1 MSCAL
6 ELQMQQQRLHNGTI
20 ALGVTCNP
28 RLEASA
34 GPVTNSG
41 LRQKEFMRQ
50 PLFCAQPPFK
60 HAQTRGCMMAA
71 CPGLVSATAATI
83 TLFWF
88 HHRQLND
95 QWVEVAVFCEDL
107 RSSLYFVNAS
117 VQEVVFASTTGTS
130 VPCSAAGV
138 PPISLRWYLATSEEI
153 YDVPGI
159 RHVHPNGTLQIF
171 HIPPSSFSKLIHD
184 NTYYCTAENPSGR
197 IRSQDV
203 HIKAVLREPYTVRV
217 EDQKAM
223 RGNVAVFKCIIP
235 ASVEAYITVVSWE
248 KDTMSINA
256 EKMIRIQGPDEKLR
270 DQRGNRRLAHL
281 LQAAQRC
288 AGLAHGCFLPAPRPG
303 RKPGHAWLTAKIQ
316 ISYKRNMSKLDKD
329 LTHFTANDG
338 RHGTKMTR
346 PQVQNILLSLLDG
359 DFLAFDPS
367 FFVYEIIRANPDER
381 NPKSDS
387 AGGCGGQLDEH
398 PSQRCRNTWVAA
410 CRALCGCSLLA
421 RKKESTI
428 SIPAKQYAPPAPA
441 ITPHPPPPY
450 QSPHLLHPPLLCL
463 VVCEWHSGGGGE
475 KEGETERESFS
486 REREGER
493 EGEAMSYMIMSCV
506 TPLDNTQPCHSAPSC
521 AELNG
526 LQQMFVSR
534 FLITSTGALYIL
546 DVQMEDG
553 LYNYRCMTRHR
564 YTGETRQSNSARLIV
579 SDPTNSAPHI
589 LDSFERR
596 EVMSSHRVELPCKA
610 SGHPTPKY
618 RWLKDNRPLE
628 PDTRFRQS
636 VTGLLIERAQPSD
649 TGTYVCEVWNGYG
662 NAEVVGR
669 LLVKE
674 PLKVV
679 VSPRKVKGSVGSQV
693 SLSCS
698 VTGSEE
704 YQLSWYRN
712 GELIYPSNSVRMT
725 GQNRENLVMAGMA
738 KSDGGAYQCF
748 ARHGKMSAQ
757 DFVQVILEDG
767 TPKILV
773 SFSEKVYNINEFVSL
788 SCTVKGTPEPRI
800 QWTLDDEPVV
810 RDSRHRISHYTNG
823 EGHVV
828 SHLNISQTQ
837 VPDGGVYRC
846 ICNNSAGTVSYQARI
861 NVRGPASIR
870 PMKNLTAIAGR
881 DMYIHC
887 RVIGYPYYSIKW
899 YKDSN
904 LLPYNHRQR
913 AFENNGTLKLF
924 DVQKDV
930 DEGEYTCNVLVQ
942 PQLSTHQSVYVT
954 VKVPPTIHPFEFP
967 RFSIGQRVFI
977 PCVVMSGD
985 QPVFI
990 TWQKDG
996 RPIAAS
1002 LGVTID
1008 NIDFT
1013 SSLRISNLT
1022 LMHNGNY
1029 TCIARN
1035 QAAAVEHQSQLIVR
1049 VPPKFVVQPK
1059 DQDGIYGKAVI
1070 LNCSAEGYPVPT
1082 IQWEYS
1088 KGAGVPQFK
1097 PIVLN
1102 SGFRIEVLVN
1112 GSLFIKHVL
1121 EEDSGFYLCRVSN
1134 DVGADVSKSMYL
1146 NVKIPAMITSYP
1158 NTTLATQGEEKKMS
1172 CTAHGEKPIM
1182 VRWEKE
1188 ERIINPETSRYV
1200 VSVKEVGDEVISTLQ
1215 IMPTVRED
1223 SGFFSC
1229 HAINSFG
1236 EDRGIIQLTVQEVEI
1251 REVKDRTI
1259 ALRWTMG
1266 FDGNSPITGF
1276 DIESKNKSA
1285 SWDTAQKTKDV
1296 SPQLNQA
1303 TIIDLHPSSTY
1314 NIRIIRVTWRAP
1326 KKHLQNGAIRGYQ
1339 VGYREYS
1346 SGGNYQFSVISVETT
1361 GDNAES
1367 LVLDNLKKFTQ
1378 YGVVVQASNSAGT
1391 GPSSTEV
1398 AATTLEDVP
1407 SRPPENVQATATSPE
1422 VISLSW
1428 LTPPKDA
1435 LNGNLLGFRVIYW
1448 ANLPD
1453 GELGEIRNVTTSKPS
1468 LELDGLEKY
1477 TNYSIQVLAFTRAGD
1492 GVRSEQIY
1500 TRTKEDVPGP
1510 PAGVKAAA
1518 ASNSVVFV
1526 SWLPPLK
1533 VNGIIRKY
1541 TVFCSNPHPTVSSE
1555 FEAAPDVFFYRIP
1568 NLSRNRQYSIWVVA
1582 VTAAGRGNASEII
1595 TVKPMAEAPARILT
1609 FNRTVTTPWMRDIVL
1624 PCKAVGDPSPTIKWL
1639 KEINGTPAPV
1649 VIDSRRSVHG
1659 NGSLVIRTVKAEDSG
1674 NYSCVASNSFG
1685 SDKTV
1690 LNLQV
1695 QVPPDQPRLTVTKT
1709 TTTSITLSWIPGD
1722 NGGSSIRGYI
1732 LQYSEDNSEQWGN
1745 FPISPSERSYR
1756 LENLK
1761 CGTWYKFTLTAQNA
1775 VGPGRISEIIEA
1787 KTHGKEPQYAK
1798 EQELFTGINATRVK
1812 LNLNGWNNG
1821 GCPITSFTLEYRSVD
1836 SPTWTTA
1843 QRTSLTKSY
1852 ILYDLQE
1859 ATWYELQMKVYNS
1872 AGYAEKRVKFATLSY
1887 DGSTIAPLVKA
1898 PNVSEDNSGGG
1909 EGLKMMVTI
1918 SCVLVGIVVIFIGL
1932 LVLRRRRR
1940 EQRLKRLRDAKSLA
1954 EMLMSKNTR
1963 PAEPVNKQQQ
1973 TLRMHI
1979 DIPRAQLLIEERD
1992 TMETVDDRSTV
2003 LLTDNDFGETQK
2015 QKSSTVTHTVH
2026 YQSLSQ
2032 ATGPLVD
2039 VSDARPGTNPTARRT
2054 AKAGPAARNRYA
2066 SQWTLNRPH
2075 PPVSSHTLSTDWR
2088 LPTPRVAG
2096 SVDKESDSYSVSPS
2110 QDTDR
2115 ARSSMV
2121 STESASSTY
2130 EELARAYEHAKM
2142 EEQLRHAK
2150 FTITECFISDTSSE
2164 QMTAGTNDYTDSL
2177 TSSTPSESGI
2187 CRFTASPPKPQDVS
2201 RVMNMAVPK
2210 AHRPGGELVHLPP
2223 YLRMDFLLN
2232 RGMSCSS
2239 SSRGTASGERAAMG
2253 QACLE
2258 PQKSRSLKRPSR
2270 MAPPTPTEAP
2280 HASRDPVAQWQPG
2293 SAATL
2298 PHREGS
2304 ELAQAAKLSTSQESL
2319 LDSRGHLKQSSN
2331 PYAKSYTLV

>member
-1 MSCAL
+1 MWILAL
-6 ELQMQQQRLHNGTI
+6 IFSQCI
-20 ALGVTCNP
+20 
-28 RLEASA
+28 
-34 GPVTNSG
+34 
-41 LRQKEFMRQ
+41 
-50 PLFCAQPPFK
+50 
-60 HAQTRGCMMAA
+60 
-71 CPGLVSATAATI
+71 
-83 TLFWF
+83 
-88 HHRQLND
+88 LN
-95 QWVEVAVFCEDL
+95 VFCEDL

-256 EKMIRIQGPDEKLR
+256 EM
-270 DQRGNRRLAHL
+270 
-281 LQAAQRC
+281 
-288 AGLAHGCFLPAPRPG
+288 
-303 RKPGHAWLTAKIQ
+303 
-316 ISYKRNMSKLDKD
+316 
-329 LTHFTANDG
+329 
-338 RHGTKMTR
+338 
-346 PQVQNILLSLLDG
+346 
-359 DFLAFDPS
+359 
-367 FFVYEIIRANPDER
+367 
-381 NPKSDS
+381 
-387 AGGCGGQLDEH
+387 
-398 PSQRCRNTWVAA
+398 
-410 CRALCGCSLLA
+410 
-421 RKKESTI
+421 
-428 SIPAKQYAPPAPA
+428 
-441 ITPHPPPPY
+441 
-450 QSPHLLHPPLLCL
+450 
-463 VVCEWHSGGGGE
+463 
-475 KEGETERESFS
+475 
-486 REREGER
+486 
-493 EGEAMSYMIMSCV
+493 
-506 TPLDNTQPCHSAPSC
+506 
-521 AELNG
+521 
-526 LQQMFVSR
+526 SR

-610 SGHPTPKY
+610 SGHPAPKY

-649 TGTYVCEVWNGYG
+649 TGTYVCEVWNAYG

-767 TPKILV
+767 TPKILA

-800 QWTLDDEPVV
+800 TWTLDDEPVV

-1236 EDRGIIQLTVQEVEI
+1236 EDRGIIQLTVQEPPDPPEVEI

-1314 NIRIIRVTWRAP
+1314 NIRMFAKNLIGKSEASNELTITTDEAAPDGPPQEVQLEALSSQSIRVTWRAP

-1339 VGYREYS
+1339 VGFREYS

-1407 SRPPENVQATATSPE
+1407 SRPPENVQATAASPE

-1674 NYSCVASNSFG
+1674 NYTCVASNSFG

-1821 GCPITSFTLEYRSVD
+1821 GCPITSFTLEYRPVD

-1963 PAEPVNKQQQ
+1963 PAEPINKQQQ

-2039 VSDARPGTNPTARRT
+2039 VSDARPGTSKSNPTARRT

-2232 RGMSCSS
+2232 RGMSCSG

-2280 HASRDPVAQWQPG
+2280 QASRDPVAQWQPG

>member
-1 MSCAL
+1 MWILAL
-6 ELQMQQQRLHNGTI
+6 IFSQCI
-20 ALGVTCNP
+20 
-28 RLEASA
+28 
-34 GPVTNSG
+34 
-41 LRQKEFMRQ
+41 
-50 PLFCAQPPFK
+50 
-60 HAQTRGCMMAA
+60 
-71 CPGLVSATAATI
+71 
-83 TLFWF
+83 
-88 HHRQLND
+88 LN
-95 QWVEVAVFCEDL
+95 VFCEDL

-117 VQEVVFASTTGTS
+117 VQEVVFASTTGTL
-130 VPCSAAGV
+130 VPCPAAGV
-138 PPISLRWYLATSEEI
+138 PPVSLRWYLATGEEI

-256 EKMIRIQGPDEKLR
+256 EM
-270 DQRGNRRLAHL
+270 
-281 LQAAQRC
+281 
-288 AGLAHGCFLPAPRPG
+288 
-303 RKPGHAWLTAKIQ
+303 
-316 ISYKRNMSKLDKD
+316 
-329 LTHFTANDG
+329 
-338 RHGTKMTR
+338 
-346 PQVQNILLSLLDG
+346 
-359 DFLAFDPS
+359 
-367 FFVYEIIRANPDER
+367 
-381 NPKSDS
+381 
-387 AGGCGGQLDEH
+387 
-398 PSQRCRNTWVAA
+398 
-410 CRALCGCSLLA
+410 
-421 RKKESTI
+421 
-428 SIPAKQYAPPAPA
+428 
-441 ITPHPPPPY
+441 
-450 QSPHLLHPPLLCL
+450 
-463 VVCEWHSGGGGE
+463 
-475 KEGETERESFS
+475 
-486 REREGER
+486 
-493 EGEAMSYMIMSCV
+493 
-506 TPLDNTQPCHSAPSC
+506 
-521 AELNG
+521 
-526 LQQMFVSR
+526 SR

-628 PDTRFRQS
+628 PDSRFRQS
-636 VTGLLIERAQPSD
+636 VTGLLIERAHSSD

-669 LLVKE
+669 VHVKE
-674 PLKVV
+674 SLKVT

-693 SLSCS
+693 SLSCGVS
-698 VTGSEE
+698 GSEE

-767 TPKILV
+767 TPKILA

-788 SCTVKGTPEPRI
+788 SCTVKGTPEPRVT
-800 QWTLDDEPVV
+800 WTLDDEPVI
-810 RDSRHRISHYTNG
+810 RDSRHRISYYSNA

-846 ICNNSAGTVSYQARI
+846 ICNNSAGRVSYQARI

-881 DMYIHC
+881 DTYIHC

-913 AFENNGTLKLF
+913 AFENGTLKLF

-942 PQLSTHQSVYVT
+942 PQLSTHQSVYIT

-996 RPIAAS
+996 RPIPVS

-1059 DQDGIYGKAVI
+1059 DQDGIYGKSVI

-1088 KGAGVPQFK
+1088 KGAGVPQFN
-1097 PIVLN
+1097 PIALN
-1102 SGFRIEVLVN
+1102 SGFRIEGLVN
-1112 GSLFIKHVL
+1112 GSLLIKHVL

-1236 EDRGIIQLTVQEVEI
+1236 EDRGIIQLTVQEPPDPPEVEI

-1314 NIRIIRVTWRAP
+1314 NIRMFAKNLIGKSEASNELTITTDEAAPDGPPQEVQLEALSSQSIRVTWRAP
-1326 KKHLQNGAIRGYQ
+1326 KKHLQNGAIKGYQ

-1346 SGGNYQFSVISVETT
+1346 SGGNYQFSVISLETT

-1367 LVLDNLKKFTQ
+1367 LVLDNLRKFTQ

-1407 SRPPENVQATATSPE
+1407 SRPPENVQAIATSPE

-1477 TNYSIQVLAFTRAGD
+1477 TNYSIQVLTFTRAGD

-1582 VTAAGRGNASEII
+1582 VTAAGRGNTSEII

-1674 NYSCVASNSFG
+1674 NYTCVASNSFG
-1685 SDKTV
+1685 SDKII

-1745 FPISPSERSYR
+1745 FAISPSERSYR

-1798 EQELFTGINATRVK
+1798 EQELFTSINATRVK

-1821 GCPITSFTLEYRSVD
+1821 GCPITSFTLEYRPVE
-1836 SPTWTTA
+1836 SPSWTTA

-1859 ATWYELQMKVYNS
+1859 ATWYELQMKIYNS

-1898 PNVSEDNSGGG
+1898 PNVSVVVKSG

-1963 PAEPVNKQQQ
+1963 PAEPINKQQQ

-2039 VSDARPGTNPTARRT
+2039 VSDARPGTSKSNPTARRT

-2232 RGMSCSS
+2232 RGMTCSGT
-2239 SSRGTASGERAAMG
+2239 SRGTASGERAAMG

-2280 HASRDPVAQWQPG
+2280 QASRDPVAQWQPG

-2319 LDSRGHLKQSSN
+2319 LDSRGHLKQTSN

>member
-1 MSCAL
+1 TPNAIHPTAQQWL
-6 ELQMQQQRLHNGTI
+6 LQLQQNRNNAYSRQTKNTQ
-20 ALGVTCNP
+20 VTTHPNLT
-28 RLEASA
+28 R
-34 GPVTNSG
+34 
-41 LRQKEFMRQ
+41 
-50 PLFCAQPPFK
+50 PLFLSPLL
-60 HAQTRGCMMAA
+60 R
-71 CPGLVSATAATI
+71 
-83 TLFWF
+83 
-88 HHRQLND
+88 
-95 QWVEVAVFCEDL
+95 AVFGEDL

-117 VQEVVFASTTGTS
+117 VQEVVFASTTGTA
-130 VPCSAAGV
+130 VPCLATGA
-138 PPISLRWYLATSEEI
+138 PPISLRWYLATGEEI

-159 RHVHPNGTLQIF
+159 RHVHANGTLQIF

-184 NTYYCTAENPSGR
+184 NSYYCTAENPSGR

-235 ASVEAYITVVSWE
+235 TSVEAYITVVSWE

-256 EKMIRIQGPDEKLR
+256 EM
-270 DQRGNRRLAHL
+270 
-281 LQAAQRC
+281 
-288 AGLAHGCFLPAPRPG
+288 
-303 RKPGHAWLTAKIQ
+303 
-316 ISYKRNMSKLDKD
+316 
-329 LTHFTANDG
+329 
-338 RHGTKMTR
+338 
-346 PQVQNILLSLLDG
+346 
-359 DFLAFDPS
+359 
-367 FFVYEIIRANPDER
+367 
-381 NPKSDS
+381 
-387 AGGCGGQLDEH
+387 
-398 PSQRCRNTWVAA
+398 
-410 CRALCGCSLLA
+410 
-421 RKKESTI
+421 
-428 SIPAKQYAPPAPA
+428 
-441 ITPHPPPPY
+441 
-450 QSPHLLHPPLLCL
+450 
-463 VVCEWHSGGGGE
+463 
-475 KEGETERESFS
+475 
-486 REREGER
+486 
-493 EGEAMSYMIMSCV
+493 
-506 TPLDNTQPCHSAPSC
+506 
-521 AELNG
+521 
-526 LQQMFVSR
+526 SR

-579 SDPTNSAPHI
+579 SDPANSAPHI

-596 EVMSSHRVELPCKA
+596 EVMASHRVELPCKA
-610 SGHPTPKY
+610 SGHPAPKY

-636 VTGLLIERAQPSD
+636 VAGLLIERAQPTD
-649 TGTYVCEVWNGYG
+649 TGAYVCEVWNTYG

-674 PLKVV
+674 PLKAV

-712 GELIYPSNSVRMT
+712 GELIYPGNSVRMT
-725 GQNRENLVMAGMA
+725 GQNRENLVMGGMA

-748 ARHGKMSAQ
+748 ARNGKMSAQ

-767 TPKILV
+767 TPKILS
-773 SFSEKVYNINEFVSL
+773 SFSEKVFNVNEFVSL
-788 SCTVKGTPEPRI
+788 ACTVKGTPEPRVA
-800 QWTLDDEPVV
+800 WSLDDEPVV
-810 RDSRHRISHYTNG
+810 RDSRHRISHYTNA
-823 EGHVV
+823 EGHAV

-846 ICNNSAGTVSYQARI
+846 VCNNSAGTVSYQARI

-913 AFENNGTLKLF
+913 AFENNGTLKLY

-942 PQLSTHQSVYVT
+942 PQLSTHQSVHVS

-990 TWQKDG
+990 SWQKDG
-996 RPIAAS
+996 RPIPAS

-1008 NIDFT
+1008 NIEFT

-1022 LMHNGNY
+1022 LLHNGNY
-1029 TCIARN
+1029 TCVARN

-1049 VPPKFVVQPK
+1049 GEWQEGLNLRGSAGPLQCGIGLLVFGGVTLKGSAVTPYLLKLI
-1059 DQDGIYGKAVI
+1059 DDGKIRA
-1070 LNCSAEGYPVPT
+1070 LSCRDL
-1082 IQWEYS
+1082 W
-1088 KGAGVPQFK
+1088 
-1097 PIVLN
+1097 PITALTDCV
-1102 SGFRIEVLVN
+1102 F
-1112 GSLFIKHVL
+1112 
-1121 EEDSGFYLCRVSN
+1121 
-1134 DVGADVSKSMYL
+1134 
-1146 NVKIPAMITSYP
+1146 PAMITSYP

-1200 VSVKEVGDEVISTLQ
+1200 VTVKEVADEVISTLQ

-1236 EDRGIIQLTVQEVEI
+1236 EDRGIIQLTVQEPPDPPEVEI

-1314 NIRIIRVTWRAP
+1314 NIRMFAKNLIGKSEASNELTITTDEAAPDGPPQEVQLEAFSSQSIRVSWRAP
-1326 KKHLQNGAIRGYQ
+1326 KKHLQNGAIKGYQ

-1346 SGGNYQFSVISVETT
+1346 SGGNYQFSVISMEST

-1367 LVLDNLKKFTQ
+1367 LVLDNLKKYTQ

-1398 AATTLEDVP
+1398 ASTTLEDVP
-1407 SRPPENVQATATSPE
+1407 SRPPENVQAAASSPE

-1428 LTPPKDA
+1428 LTPSKEA
-1435 LNGNLLGFRVIYW
+1435 LNGNLMGFRVIYW

-1453 GELGEIRNVTTSKPS
+1453 GELGEIRNVTTANPS

-1555 FEAAPDVFFYRIP
+1555 FEAAPDIFFYRIP

-1582 VTAAGRGNASEII
+1582 VTAAGRGNASDII

-1624 PCKAVGDPSPTIKWL
+1624 PCKAVGDPAPTIKWL
-1639 KEINGTPAPV
+1639 KDNNGTPAPV

-1674 NYSCVASNSFG
+1674 NYTCVASNSFG
-1685 SDKTV
+1685 PDKII

-1745 FPISPSERSYR
+1745 YAISPSERAYR
-1756 LENLK
+1756 LETLK

-1787 KTHGKEPQYAK
+1787 KTHGKEPQYSK
-1798 EQELFTGINATRVK
+1798 EQELFTSINATRVR

-1821 GCPITSFTLEYRSVD
+1821 GCPISSFTLEYRAVD

-1859 ATWYELQMKVYNS
+1859 ATWYELQMKVHNS

-1887 DGSTIAPLVKA
+1887 DGSESPSPILSDVEVRLSMVIHACTCFCLDGVLYLKPPPPLCS
-1898 PNVSEDNSGGG
+1898 P
-1909 EGLKMMVTI
+1909 
-1918 SCVLVGIVVIFIGL
+1918 
-1932 LVLRRRRR
+1932 
-1940 EQRLKRLRDAKSLA
+1940 
-1954 EMLMSKNTR
+1954 SKNTR
-1963 PAEPVNKQQQ
+1963 PAEPINKQQQ

-2054 AKAGPAARNRYA
+2054 AKPGPAARNRYA

-2075 PPVSSHTLSTDWR
+2075 PPVSAHTLSTDWR

-2201 RVMNMAVPK
+2201 RVMNMAAPK
-2210 AHRPGGELVHLPP
+2210 AHRPGEADTPPPVRIPSPPLPP
-2223 YLRMDFLLN
+2223 LPTPPGAQRPFPGPLK
-2232 RGMSCSS
+2232 
-2239 SSRGTASGERAAMG
+2239 A
-2253 QACLE
+2253 
-2258 PQKSRSLKRPSR
+2258 SRSLKRPSR
-2270 MAPPTPTEAP
+2270 MAPPTPSEPPPPPRAS
-2280 HASRDPVAQWQPG
+2280 SRDPVAQWQPG
-2293 SAATL
+2293 AAATL

-2319 LDSRGHLKQSSN
+2319 LDSRGHLKQSNN